1 MKIVFLEPLGFS
13 VESIEKACT
22 NLKKQG
28 HEIVVFPDKR
38 SELNVERAK
47 DADVVVQTDMPMGM
61 DFFDSCPTL
70 KMLAIAIVGLDH
82 VNLDYCEKRGI
93 VVKNAA
99 GYSTEAVAELTIGMM
114 IGLYR
119 HVVENDNITRKC
131 CGSAILPGREIEGK
145 TVGIIGMGAIGR
157 RTAELAKAFGCN
169 VIAWNRKPLD
179 IEGVTFVDK
188 ATLLKES
195 DVVSLH
201 IALNEETRAFI
212 SAKELAMMKKSAI
225 LINTARGGLINTN
238 DLAEALKNGTIA
250 GAALDVY
257 DGEPPLYY
265 GLPPITKE
273 NPLLSAPNTML
284 LPHIGFG
291 TVEAKELRLKL
302 VIENIEK
309 FVNKY
314 TSK

>member
-13 VESIEKACT
+13 VESIGKACE

-28 HEIVVFPDKR
+28 HEIVIFPDKR
-38 SELNVERAK
+38 RELNVERAK
-47 DADVVVQTDMPMGM
+47 DADIVVQTDMPM
-61 DFFDSCPTL
+61 DSSFFTSCPTL

-82 VNLDYCEKRGI
+82 VDLNYCEKHGI
-93 VVKNAA
+93 EVINAA

-119 HVVENDNITRKC
+119 HIIENEDITRKR
-131 CGSAILPGREIEGK
+131 SDKALFPGKEIRGK

-157 RTAELAKAFGCN
+157 RTAELAKAFGCK
-169 VIAWNRKPLD
+169 VLAWNRKRID
-179 IEGVTFVDK
+179 IEGVTFVSK
-188 ATLLKES
+188 ETLLRDS
-195 DVVSLH
+195 DIVSLH
-201 IALNEETRAFI
+201 VAMNEDTRNFI
-212 SAKELAMMKKSAI
+212 SAKELGMMKRTAV
-225 LINTARGGLINTN
+225 LINTARGGIVNTN
-238 DLAEALKNGTIA
+238 DLAAALRNGIIA

-257 DGEPPLYY
+257 DGEPPLYC
-265 GLPPITKE
+265 GLPPITGE
-273 NPLLSAPNTML
+273 NPLLPAPNTML

-309 FVNKY
+309 FANKN